1 MSKVNYELNA
11 EIRTDEG
18 KGASRRLRRDDKIPA
33 IIYGGNKDPQPIT
46 LAHKEV
52 FHSLENEAFYSSILT
67 VNLGGKQEKAVL
79 KDLQRNPAKP
89 RIMHM
94 DLLRVSETE
103 KLHMNVPLHFINED
117 IAPGVKEGGLV
128 SHLMNNLEI
137 TCLAKDLPE
146 YLEVDLANV
155 ELGHS
160 LHISDVVMPS
170 GVESVALSHGP
181 EHDLPVAS
189 INAPRVAKADVEEE
203 ATGEGEGEAP
213 ASEGETE

>member
-1 MSKVNYELNA
+1 MSEVNYELNA

-52 FHSLENEAFYSSILT
+52 FHSLEHEAFYSSILT

-89 RIMHM
+89 RILHM

-160 LHISDVVMPS
+160 LHISDVLMPS